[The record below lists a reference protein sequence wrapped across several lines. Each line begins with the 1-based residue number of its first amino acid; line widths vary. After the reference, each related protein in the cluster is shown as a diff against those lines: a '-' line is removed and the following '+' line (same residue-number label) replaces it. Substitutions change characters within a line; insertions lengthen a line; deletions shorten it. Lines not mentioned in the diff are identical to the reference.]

1 MPGVA
6 TSSTSSTGHACF
18 PPTNSQGPYASTAF
32 FNGNAVQL
40 VGHTMYIQHACGR
53 TIHPNA
59 ARKVS
64 SGSSTFF
71 FEGKAVARIGDNIAC
86 GDMIAEGSSDA
97 FVGG

>member
-40 VGHTMYIQHACGR
+40 VGQTRYIQHNCRSNVHLAS
-53 TIHPNA
+53 
-59 ARKVS
+59 ARVIS

-71 FEGKAVARIGDNIAC
+71 FEGSAVARIGDNIAC

-97 FVGG
+97 FVG

>member
-6 TSSTSSTGHACF
+6 TSSTSSTGHGCF
-18 PPTNSQGPYASTAF
+18 PPTNSQGPYAATAF

-40 VGHTMYIQHACGR
+40 VGRTQYIQHACGR
-53 TIHPNA
+53 TVHPA
-59 ARKVS
+59 PTRIIS

-71 FEGKAVARIGDNIAC
+71 FEGAAVARIGDNIAC
-86 GDMIAEGSSDA
+86 GDMIAEGSGNA